1 MTKARDLANLIG
13 AGNPLADGA
22 ISVAEIS
29 GLTASAAELNKLD
42 GVTASTTEL
51 NKLAGVTAST
61 TELNKLDGLTSSTA
75 DLNNVAGINSSV
87 QAQLNAKAPLANPT
101 FTGAVTATSFSG
113 NGSNLTGVDS
123 LPSQS
128 SHSGKFLTTDGT
140 NPTWATLQAET
151 EITSNRSY
159 WITDA
164 SITNQIVGKFNKIQV
179 VPANTSI
186 TGTWQVASDAE
197 VYITEVTSIDSF
209 GEFLEGTQ
217 TISGN
222 HIFYKQLEVLDG
234 STITVTGTLEGFGDS
249 PAAGASTTSGLTSAD
264 VTALI
269 DGSTVFESFGGA

>member
-1 MTKARDLANLIG
+1 MTKARDLANLIA
-13 AGNPLADGA
+13 AGNPLSDGA
-22 ISVAEIS
+22 ITVAEIS
-29 GLTASAAELNKLD
+29 GLTASETELNKLD

-51 NKLAGVTAST
+51 NKLAG
-61 TELNKLDGLTSSTA
+61 LTSSTA

-87 QAQLNAKAPLANPT
+87 QTQLDAKAPLASPT
-101 FTGAVTATSFSG
+101 FSGTVTATSFSG
-113 NGSNLTGVDS
+113 NGANLTGVDS

-140 NPTWATLQAET
+140 NPTWATLEAET

-159 WITDA
+159 WITDV
-164 SITNQIVGKFNKIQV
+164 SNTNQIVGKFNKVQV

-186 TGTWQVASDAE
+186 TGTWQIASDAE

-209 GEFLEGTQ
+209 GEYLEGNQ

-234 STITVTGTLEGFGDS
+234 STITVTGTIEGFGDS
-249 PAAGASTTSGLTSAD
+249 PVAGTSTSALTSAD
-264 VTALI
+264 VTTLI
-269 DGSTVFESFGGA
+269 DGSMVFESFGGA